1 MRGPLALAFLLATFP
16 LCAQEPLLDF
26 AITPAAGQLDRGT
39 VVIPIELSI
48 PAGELRFVEDGDG
61 LASAFSVRSVAGDR
75 TTVLDASSRVQAPRG
90 STPAG
95 VLTRRYE
102 LRVERGTTSVDVV
115 VRDENAQ
122 IEGKR
127 SVTVDG
133 KEALVDN
140 AAADARAADASW
152 REVLVQAER
161 EKKPVVVFFT
171 ASPCSRCDTF
181 ASASV
186 PHPAIQ
192 RRLPAV
198 VFVTLPAQ
206 AGQAAGWWQSA
217 DPGVAFFD
225 RRGIL
230 RARWPMIPDTTDFGI
245 ILDSVSAVA
254 ADFERAARLAES
266 DEPDA
271 AELAVASGLGRMGRI
286 ADARDA
292 LALACASARAETR
305 DGATVMSAILDAN
318 DGRWQEALAVL
329 EPIAR
334 SAATANIGADAWMA
348 IGAIRR
354 ATGSAAEAAQAFS
367 AAAELFD
374 DSPRAAEAKKALASL
389 RAGRVPEAVRVLPL
403 PQQVVRGRQVVRT
416 HVGSPAVAR
425 VVFSLDGREAAR
437 VARPPFSATLDFGE
451 VPERHVIHAVAFD
464 RKGQEI
470 GRHERVV
477 NSAGETF
484 RLHLLTPR
492 EGDAGGAV
500 QVSMDVRVPALQRV
514 RRVVVTWNDAE
525 RAVLQAPPWISTV
538 TIAEG
543 EIGVLGAVAE
553 LADGRT
559 SEDAVLLNARGPMGR
574 ADVQL
579 VELPM
584 TIASRRGTVE
594 ISGMSPEIAAG
605 RIVVREGGKVRR
617 VASIGT
623 AAETPL
629 TIGLLIDVSASMQA
643 SLLDV
648 QEAAIGF
655 LEATLGPRDR
665 AFVITFDTRARI
677 VQPATSDVSQL
688 RRQIMTLR
696 PDGLTAIH
704 DAMVLGLLQFEGIKG
719 RRAMVVFTDGLDL
732 TSEYSAADVRELAR
746 RVYVPIHVIASTP
759 GVAARLRST
768 DPSRNAAPRKEPG
781 HEELARIA
789 RSTGGSS
796 QALDD
801 LGQLGHVYAR
811 IEASLRAQILAFVRT
826 DPGTRENEWRPISVE
841 MKGGDLE
848 VFAPE
853 GYYAAW

>member
-1 MRGPLALAFLLATFP
+1 MRGPLALAFLLVTFP
-16 LCAQEPLLDF
+16 LCAQEALLDF
-26 AITPAAGQLDRGT
+26 AITPGAGRLDLGA
-39 VVIPIELSI
+39 VVIPVEISM
-48 PAGELRFVEDGDG
+48 PADELRFVEDGDR
-61 LASAFSVRSVAGDR
+61 LNAAFSVRSVAGDG
-75 TTVLDASSRVQAPRG
+75 TTVLGASYQVHVPRG
-90 STPAG
+90 SSPAG

-102 LRVERGTTSVDVV
+102 IRFERGTASVDVV

-122 IEGKR
+122 IEGQR
-127 SVTVDG
+127 SITVDG
-133 KEALVDN
+133 KEIHVD
-140 AAADARAADASW
+140 AEEAARAADASW
-152 REVLVQAER
+152 REALGQADR
-161 EKKPVVVFFT
+161 EKKPVVVFFAT
-171 ASPCSRCDTF
+171 NPCSRCDTF

-198 VFVTLPAQ
+198 VFVMLPAQ
-206 AGQAAGWWQSA
+206 IGEAAEWWQSA

-254 ADFERAARLAES
+254 ADFERAAQLSES
-266 DEPDA
+266 NEPDA

-286 ADARDA
+286 ADAREA
-292 LALACASARAETR
+292 LARACASAQAETR
-305 DGATVMSAILDAN
+305 EGAMVMSAILDAN
-318 DGRWQEALAVL
+318 DGRWQEALAAL
-329 EPIAR
+329 EPIAA

-348 IGAIRR
+348 VGAIRR
-354 ATGSAAEAAQAFS
+354 ATGSAAEAAQAFT
-367 AAAELFD
+367 AAAQLLGP
-374 DSPRAAEAKKALASL
+374 DSLRSAEAKKALESL
-389 RAGRVPEAVRVLPL
+389 KAGRVPEAVRVLPL
-403 PQQVVRGRQVVRT
+403 PRPVVRGRQVVRT

-425 VVFSLDGREAAR
+425 VVFFVDGREAAR
-437 VARPPFSATLDFGE
+437 VTRPPFSATLDFGE

-484 RLHLLTPR
+484 WLHILTPR
-492 EGDAGGAV
+492 EGEEGGAV
-500 QVSMDVRVPALQRV
+500 QVSMDVRVPPLQRV

-525 RAVLQAPPWISTV
+525 RAVLQAPPWVSTV
-538 TIAEG
+538 TVAEG
-543 EIGVLGAVAE
+543 EIGVLGAIAE
-553 LADGRT
+553 LEDGRT
-559 SEDAVLLNARGPMGR
+559 TEDAVVLNARGAMGH

-579 VELPM
+579 VEFPM
-584 TIASRRGTVE
+584 TIASR
-594 ISGMSPEIAAG
+594 SGATPEIASD

-617 VASIGT
+617 VASIAT

-655 LEATLGPRDR
+655 LESILTPRDR

-677 VQPATSDVSQL
+677 VQPATADVSRL

-746 RVYVPIHVIASTP
+746 RVNVPIHVIASTP
-759 GVAARLRST
+759 GVAARLRSEG
-768 DPSRNAAPRKEPG
+768 PSRNAGPRKEPG
-781 HEELARIA
+781 HEELAGIA

-801 LGQLGHVYAR
+801 LGDLGRVYAR

-826 DPGTRENEWRPISVE
+826 DPGTRENEWRPIRVE
-841 MKGGDLE
+841 VKGGDLE